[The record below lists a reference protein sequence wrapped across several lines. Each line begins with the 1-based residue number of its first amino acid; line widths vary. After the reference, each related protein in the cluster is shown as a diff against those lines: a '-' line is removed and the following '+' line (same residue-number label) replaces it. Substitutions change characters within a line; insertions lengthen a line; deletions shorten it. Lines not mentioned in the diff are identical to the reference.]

1 MNYRLLLALIFL
13 MFGCAS
19 PDFSETVEMV
29 SKSSGAAKCTIGT
42 EKFVNTEG
50 TSTNKIKLGLYG
62 IQGNQLDNKKS
73 ALEFLAQSAVFFY
86 HNEKG
91 KSDLNIYDGIE
102 VRASNKQGQEH
113 YSYFRIKSLE
123 QVYHQMTLLESLI
136 DEMNS
141 SHKINWS
148 NNLFHADLNADFKSK
163 LDDFVLNELSSYG
176 KIKLYYLLNFEILK
190 SPEQKYYIIKYVC
203 ETELKEEFYMDFMFD
218 QENNK
223 IIGVLAHDGNK
234 EFDF

>member
-1 MNYRLLLALIFL
+1 
-13 MFGCAS
+13 
-19 PDFSETVEMV
+19 
-29 SKSSGAAKCTIGT
+29 
-42 EKFVNTEG
+42 
-50 TSTNKIKLGLYG
+50 
-62 IQGNQLDNKKS
+62 LDNKKS

-91 KSDLNIYDGIE
+91 KSDLSIYDGIE

-113 YSYFRIKSLE
+113 YSYYRIKSLE

-136 DEMNS
+136 DEMNA